1 MEYIKKILDI
11 AKSLLNI
18 KKEYDNRIEYLS
30 EDITTIDYGFNV
42 ILDETA
48 TLFEWN
54 IQLQA
59 GYCSKESLNSYM
71 PLVDLDIKNRE
82 DYEAIKKQ
90 LKFALLSYLNMNKDE
105 ILQYMAA
112 FLCNEAQYQNNKIK
126 NEHYEV
132 NRQIRELK
140 EDIERSIICDEIP
153 LRKYEKGVNFR

>member
-30 EDITTIDYGFNV
+30 EDITAIDYGFNV

-48 TLFEWN
+48 TLFDWN

-59 GYCSKESLNSYM
+59 GYKPCNIYTYL
-71 PLVDLDIKNRE
+71 PLVNFDIKNRE
-82 DYEAIKKQ
+82 DYAVIKKQ
-90 LKFALLSYLNMNKDE
+90 LEFALLSYLNTNKDE

-126 NEHYEV
+126 NEYYEV

-140 EDIERSIICDEIP
+140 EEIIDE
-153 LRKYEKGVNFR
+153 